1 MSGSKKFIIVFIS
14 AFAFLISA
22 CSTDG
27 VVTYVGYSDG
37 TAEVSVRYYLPGG
50 DSNGYLA
57 VAPVISKEGLY
68 PISNPVSDDYV
79 DAISD
84 GEVGVGG
91 GDLNADDLSATFTL
105 TFLLPDE
112 TGISFDH
119 TASYDLDT
127 IWTDVNYVAADG
139 VVYADTVLH
148 LGEILLIYHDAD
160 GNLVIVQD
168 ASEDDF
174 PTPVEPTATPTNTP
188 TSTPTN
194 TPTSTPTP
202 IPTDTPTPEPT
213 LIVGKITI
221 CHATANETN
230 PYREITISFNGLN
243 GHFKTAGSHDSDIIP
258 APEEGCP
265 ETAPPPSGEPVGNDD
280 NHGQPEDTGKPDSPG
295 NSESAPPT
303 SPAPMNTPN
312 NPPPPAPNNDE
323 DGPGNQGDGGGKPD
337 DAGGGKPD
345 DAGSNGKGKNK

>member
-1 MSGSKKFIIVFIS
+1 MNGSKKFIIVFIS

-27 VVTYVGYSDG
+27 DKGVITYFGYPDGSAVVT
-37 TAEVSVRYYLPGG
+37 ARYF
-50 DSNGYLA
+50 LA
-57 VAPVISKEGLY
+57 GNPNQILVWAPVVSKEGKY
-68 PISNPVSDDYV
+68 PISNPDPDPIYGDYV
-79 DAISD
+79 NAITD
-84 GEVGVGG
+84 GDVGLGG
-91 GDLNADDLSATFTL
+91 VILNADGLSATLKLSFRV
-105 TFLLPDE
+105 DE
-112 TGISFDH
+112 NTVIYFDH
-119 TASYDLDT
+119 TATYDLNLKM

-139 VVYADTVLH
+139 VVYADTVLY
-148 LGEILLIYHDAD
+148 LGNILLQYKDAD
-160 GNLVIVQD
+160 DILVYIQD

-174 PTPVEPTATPTNTP
+174 PTPVEPTA
-188 TSTPTN
+188 TPTN

-280 NHGQPEDTGKPDSPG
+280 NHGQPEDTGKPDSPD
-295 NSESAPPT
+295 NSESVPPT
-303 SPAPMNTPN
+303 PPAPVNTPN
-312 NPPPPAPNNDE
+312 NPPPPAPNNEE